1 MIESEIYFESINS
14 IIKFIKGI
22 INELQ
27 RNKSRNVILFLETRH
42 VEMIGLHP
50 RANYLKIVREKTSL

>member
-1 MIESEIYFESINS
+1 MIESGIYFVSINS

-27 RNKSRNVILFLETRH
+27 RNLLRNVILFLETWH
-42 VEMIGLHP
+42 VEIIGLHP
-50 RANYLKIVREKTSL
+50 RANYLKFVREKTSL